1 MCYRIGGNLH
11 RKKLLWIGRFSW
23 GRLLWIA
30 HWCCQ
35 IMWRPKISWR
45 RLLWIATKPWNLQKF
60 APSKVSRYIYNIW
73 FLSCLADPWGW
84 VSSGILRDGPWVCPC
99 LLDAARLQIPP
110 PTHHWK
116 RWYTYECYL
125 CPSSFPHVCCKI
137 YIACCIYAGE
147 EETQAAFRKH
157 FEEQLGLYQQQ
168 VIT

>member
-11 RKKLLWIGRFSW
+11 RKKILWIGRFSW

-110 PTHHWK
+110 PTHHWR
-116 RWYTYECYL
+116 RWYTYECYVPRL
-125 CPSSFPHVCCKI
+125 PPMSIVNYTLLVVSTQERRRLRQPSGSTLKNSLVSI
-137 YIACCIYAGE
+137 NS
-147 EETQAAFRKH
+147 R
-157 FEEQLGLYQQQ
+157 
-168 VIT
+168 